1 MLLYPSEDID
11 RVTDAQRRFL
21 AAIVGTIDDA
31 VVPRP
36 SLLPGWTVGH
46 VLTHVA
52 RNADSHRRRADAAVA
67 GEIVEQY
74 EGGWEGRA
82 AAIEAGAARSAREL
96 IDDVKISADRMTVT
110 WRELPPEAWEVASP
124 DVGGTMRPVSEL
136 PSRRWQ
142 ELEVH
147 LVDLGVGVTHRD
159 WSSDFVSVWLPRLR
173 SSLHRRTPK
182 STLLLGSTFA
192 DDRDELAWLYGRL
205 ERPDLP
211 ELAPWA

>member
-1 MLLYPSEDID
+1 MPSYPSEDLD
-11 RVTDAQRRFL
+11 RVADAQRRFL
-21 AAIVGTIDDA
+21 AAIGGIDDA
-31 VVPRP
+31 AVARP

-67 GEIVEQY
+67 GEVVEQY
-74 EGGWEGRA
+74 VGGWEGRA
-82 AAIEAGAARSAREL
+82 AEIEAGAVRSAREL
-96 IDDVKISADRMTVT
+96 IDDVRVSADRMAAT

-124 DVGGTMRPVSEL
+124 DVGGTVRPLRDL
-136 PSRRWQ
+136 PARRWQ

-147 LVDLGVGVTHRD
+147 VVDLGIGVTHRD
-159 WSSDFVSVWLPRLR
+159 WSADFVAQSLPNLR

-182 STLLLGSTFA
+182 GAQLLGPAFA